1 MVEGKGVGCEV
12 AAEHAEVGRGKGLLL
27 CGRDRFTRRNV
38 DTYLHLENGVN
49 REMPGIPRPPKGGR
63 LGDLGGTNSWQSVG
77 LKGWMWRYCSV
88 SLGKPVTVSQQE

>member
-1 MVEGKGVGCEV
+1 MVEGKWVGCKV

-49 REMPGIPRPPKGGR
+49 REMPGIPRPLKGGQR
-63 LGDLGGTNSWQSVG
+63 LRWDKFLAVCGIKRVDVAL
-77 LKGWMWRYCSV
+77 L
-88 SLGKPVTVSQQE
+88 